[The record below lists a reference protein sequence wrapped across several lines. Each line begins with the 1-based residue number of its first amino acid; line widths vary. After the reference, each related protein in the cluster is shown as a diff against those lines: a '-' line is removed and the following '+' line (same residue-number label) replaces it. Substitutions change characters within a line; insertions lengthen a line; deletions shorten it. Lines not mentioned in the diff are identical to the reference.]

1 MPDAAALAAYYMSRA
16 PAVSAAGIFTVYSH
30 IIHQYTTKMFQYYD
44 GGFMENRIKKYFI
57 CGIVFTSVL
66 GTLSHFFYQWTGKN
80 PLIALISPVNES
92 TWEHMKLLFFP
103 MLIYS
108 LYASARLKETFPSLP
123 AALAVGIL
131 TGTLSIPVLFY
142 TYTGIIGR
150 NIAAADIA
158 VFFGSVLI
166 AWGTAWKLK
175 DSGRIFRYRIL
186 FYALNAL
193 LCVMFF
199 IFTFR
204 VPGPPLFQA

>member
-1 MPDAAALAAYYMSRA
+1 
-16 PAVSAAGIFTVYSH
+16 
-30 IIHQYTTKMFQYYD
+30 
-44 GGFMENRIKKYFI
+44 MEIRIKKYFI

-66 GTLSHFFYQWTGKN
+66 GTLSHFFYQWSGEN
-80 PLIALISPVNES
+80 PLIALVSPVNES

-108 LYASARLKETFPSLP
+108 LFASARLKETLPSVP
-123 AALAVGIL
+123 GALALGIL
-131 TGTLSIPVLFY
+131 TGTLGIPVLFY

-158 VFFGSVLI
+158 VFFASVLI

-175 DSGRIFRYRIL
+175 DSDRVLRCRIL
-186 FYALNAL
+186 FYVLDAL

-204 VPGPPLFQA
+204 VPGLPLFQA